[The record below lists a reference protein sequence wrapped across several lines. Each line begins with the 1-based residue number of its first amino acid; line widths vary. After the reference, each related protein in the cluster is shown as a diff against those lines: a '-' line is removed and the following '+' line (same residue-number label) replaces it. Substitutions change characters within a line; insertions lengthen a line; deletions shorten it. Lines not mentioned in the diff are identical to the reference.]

1 MQEKLETS
9 LGRVVG
15 WGLIVT
21 TLLVTPF
28 SSIDPIN
35 PIKMLSVVAVGFM
48 CVGLL
53 LTNRQS
59 VVWKRYK
66 VAFGLVGTF
75 IVWQVLVVLLS
86 GGEINQQLF
95 GSQGRNTGFITY
107 FAFCL
112 IFAGSVIASS
122 AANLKKLILVIFIV
136 GSSSLAYGV
145 VQASGGDPIEWVN
158 PYSPVFGFLGNPN
171 FQSSLLGVLGAI
183 AFSQL
188 LIKDLKIQFKFLIVT
203 YLLLTLYV
211 IKETAS
217 QQGFLVL
224 AVGIGVVLGLYVMQL
239 SRGLGIAYGIL
250 SIFGFIAVLIG
261 TLNKGPLASILYKE
275 SVTYRGDYWRAGWKM
290 TVEHP
295 IFGVGMDSYG
305 DWYARSRT
313 LEATLRRGPE
323 ITSNAAHNVFLDISS
338 YGGFPL
344 LIIYGALMALVV
356 VSAVKVLMRQTTFNP
371 VFAGVLGGWVA
382 FQAQSII
389 SINQI
394 GLAIWG
400 WVLSGLIIGYEINTR
415 DSLVT
420 ETVAKKSRSGSRS
433 AQFSASS
440 VVALFIAF
448 ALGVL
453 IGMPPY
459 VASAKYKN
467 AIATSNP
474 QVIQEAAYLWPQD
487 PTRMIQIATALNEN
501 KLVAQGLQ
509 VAADA
514 VVKFPDN
521 YGVWATLA
529 TMTSATAEQK
539 AEALAQMKRLDPLN
553 PNLK

>member
-15 WGLIVT
+15 WGLIAT

-48 CVGLL
+48 CLGLL
-53 LTNRQS
+53 LANRQS

-112 IFAGSVIASS
+112 IFVGSVIASS

-183 AFSQL
+183 TFSQL
-188 LIKDLKIQFKFLIVT
+188 LVKGIKIQFKVLIVT

-224 AVGIGVVLGLYVMQL
+224 TVGIVVILGLYVMQL
-239 SRGLGIAYGIL
+239 NRGLGIAYGLL
-250 SIFGFIAVLIG
+250 SIFGFIAVLVG

-313 LEATLRRGPE
+313 LAATLRRGPE

-356 VSAVKVLMRQTTFNP
+356 VSAVKVFMRQTTFNP
-371 VFAGVLGGWVA
+371 VFAGVVGGWVA

-415 DSLVT
+415 DSEVI
-420 ETVAKKSRSGSRS
+420 ETVVKKSRTGSKS
-433 AQFSASS
+433 TQSSASS

-474 QVIQEAAYLWPQD
+474 QVIQEAAYLWPQE

-529 TMTSATAEQK
+529 TMTSATTEQK